1 MGVSPGESS
10 SSVTTMDRLRMFVFG
25 QPLEQ
30 ETSIYPVP
38 QSDRRYGF
46 WSLSAMFAGT
56 QIAVSFF
63 IVGASMIR
71 GVPVWQAMV
80 AVLIGY
86 LVGFFLNGLI
96 GAVGQREG
104 IPTMVA
110 SRPSFGIRG
119 AILPIIIVFIE
130 LGGWNAVHIALG
142 ALALK
147 LLVVGSGLAPD
158 TNAVFIGCVIFFGA
172 LTLLITTRGGL
183 AIRKMNL
190 VVVPLLLV
198 TMGYLAFIALGEKS
212 LGTVLTTSP
221 EGPNTFIFLID
232 IAIISALTWAPLMA
246 DYTRMGINP
255 RPTFAAAWLSMAVVG
270 TFMHS
275 IGMFSASGLGMEN
288 PILALNDGSILSII
302 GMFAILFSTL
312 TTAVLILYSSSISGI
327 TIAESFG
334 IELKFWQVALIVA
347 LPSMFLAGFINV
359 VLFVLPFLE
368 WLGALLTPVFGVMLA
383 DYYITRKRQLNLE
396 ELYRGAASVFW
407 GTKGV
412 NLNGY
417 TAAVIGALTY
427 VALVIWV
434 RPVAPWIL
442 ASVITI
448 AVSGALYVALEAKRP
463 NGRKG
468 VAPSMDRPAVESRRP
483 MEDEIARG

>member
-1 MGVSPGESS
+1 MGDTSTRTPTG
-10 SSVTTMDRLRMFVFG
+10 MDRLKMLVFG
-25 QPLEQ
+25 SPLEQ
-30 ETSIYPVP
+30 ETSIHPVP
-38 QSDRRYGF
+38 QSERRYGF

-71 GVPVWQAMV
+71 GIPVWQAMI

-86 LVGFFLNGLI
+86 LAGFFLNGLI

-110 SRPSFGIRG
+110 SRPSFGMRG
-119 AILPIIIVFIE
+119 SILPVVIVFIE

-147 LLVVGSGLAPD
+147 LLLVGAGVVPD
-158 TNAVFIGCVIFFGA
+158 SNAVLIGCVVFFGA

-183 AIRKMNL
+183 AIRKMNI

-198 TMGYLAFIALGEKS
+198 TMGYLAYIALGDKT
-212 LGTVLTTSP
+212 LGAVLTSSA
-221 EGPNTFIFLID
+221 EGPNTFVFLVD
-232 IAIISALTWAPLMA
+232 IAIVSALTWAPLMA
-246 DYTRMGINP
+246 DYTRMGIKP
-255 RPTFAAAWLSMAVVG
+255 VPTFAAAWLSMAVVG

-275 IGMFSASGLGMEN
+275 IGMFSASGLGIEN
-288 PILALNDGSILSII
+288 PILALDDGSLLSVI
-302 GMFAILFSTL
+302 GTFAILFSTL
-312 TTAVLILYSSSISGI
+312 TTAVLILYSSSMSGV

-334 IELKFWQVALIVA
+334 FHPKFWQVALLVA
-347 LPSMFLAGFINV
+347 LPSMILAGFINV

-383 DYYITRKRQLNLE
+383 DYYVSRKRRLDID
-396 ELYRGAASVFW
+396 ELYRGQSSVFW
-407 GTKGV
+407 GTGGFNV
-412 NLNGY
+412 NGY
-417 TAAVIGALTY
+417 AAAIVGAILY
-427 VALVIWV
+427 VVLVVWV
-434 RPVAPWIL
+434 RPLAPWIL

-448 AVSGALYVALEAKRP
+448 VVSGGLYTLLEANRP
-463 NGRKG
+463 NGRISG
-468 VAPSMDRPAVESRRP
+468 HAGGRAVTPAAPQDEEVGRRLS
-483 MEDEIARG
+483 

>member
-1 MGVSPGESS
+1 MGATPEVSE
-10 SSVTTMDRLRMFVFG
+10 SSVTTTDRLRMFVFG
-25 QPLEQ
+25 QPLDQ
-30 ETSIYPVP
+30 ETNIYPVP

-71 GVPVWQAMV
+71 GVPVWQAMI

-86 LVGFFLNGLI
+86 LVGFFLNALI

-110 SRPSFGIRG
+110 SRPSFGMRG

-147 LLVVGSGLAPD
+147 LLLVGSGLAPD
-158 TNAVFIGCVIFFGA
+158 TNAVLLACVAFFGV

-183 AIRKMNL
+183 AIRKLNL

-198 TMGYLAFIALGEKS
+198 TMGYLAYVALGDKS
-212 LGTVLTTSP
+212 LGQVLTTAP
-221 EGPNTFIFLID
+221 EGPNSFVFLID

-246 DYTRMGINP
+246 DYTRMGIKP

-275 IGMFSASGLGMEN
+275 IGMFSASGLGIEN
-288 PILALNDGSILSII
+288 PILALNDGSILSVI
-302 GMFAILFSTL
+302 GTFAILFSTL
-312 TTAVLILYSSSISGI
+312 TTAVLILYSSAISGV

-334 IELKFWQVALIVA
+334 LDLKFWQVALIVA
-347 LPSMFLAGFINV
+347 LPSMILAGFINV

-383 DYYITRKRQLNLE
+383 DYYIRRRRQLDLD
-396 ELYRGAASVFW
+396 ELYRGAASTFW

-417 TAAVIGALTY
+417 AAAVLGALTY
-427 VALVIWV
+427 VALVVWV

-442 ASVITI
+442 ASVVTI
-448 AVSGALYVALEAKRP
+448 IVSGALYVALEKRRP
-463 NGRKG
+463 NGRRPDGRTGDTRSEDG
-468 VAPSMDRPAVESRRP
+468 VHVSDAAVIRR
-483 MEDEIARG
+483 

>member
-1 MGVSPGESS
+1 
-10 SSVTTMDRLRMFVFG
+10 MDRLKMFVFG

-30 ETSIYPVP
+30 ETHIYPVP

-71 GVPVWQAMV
+71 GVPVWQAMI

-86 LVGFFLNGLI
+86 LAGLFLNALI

-110 SRPSFGIRG
+110 SRPSFGVRG

-147 LLVVGSGLAPD
+147 LLLVGSGLAPD
-158 TNAVFIGCVIFFGA
+158 TNAVLIGCVIFFGV

-190 VVVPLLLV
+190 IVVPLLLV
-198 TMGYLAFIALGEKS
+198 TMGYLAVVALGDKS
-212 LGTVLTTSP
+212 LGTVLTTAP

-246 DYTRMGINP
+246 DYTRMGIKP

-288 PILALNDGSILSII
+288 PILALNDGSILSVI
-302 GMFAILFSTL
+302 GTFAILFSTL
-312 TTAVLILYSSSISGI
+312 TTAVLILYSSSISGV

-334 IELKFWQVALIVA
+334 IEIKFWQVALMVGI
-347 LPSMFLAGFINV
+347 PSMILAGFINV

-383 DYYITRKRQLNLE
+383 DYYIRRRRQLDLD
-396 ELYRGAASVFW
+396 ELYRGAASTFW

-417 TAAVIGALTY
+417 AAAVVGALSY

-448 AVSGALYVALEAKRP
+448 AVSGALYVALEKKRP
-463 NGRKG
+463 NGRRTEG
-468 VAPSMDRPAVESRRP
+468 TPSDGQPEDHVYLPGDETARR
-483 MEDEIARG
+483 